1 MEKSI
6 EYQGIRIHYSVEGN
20 GSALLFLHGYLE
32 SSAIWKEFTG
42 RFTDRYKVIC
52 LDIPG
57 HGASGILGPVHE
69 MEEMARVAGAV
80 LDAEK
85 ISNVVVFGHS
95 MGGYITM
102 EFLRIFPERTA
113 GYCLF
118 HSTCFADNEEKKL
131 NRDREISLV
140 MCGKK
145 MQIIHTNI
153 PKAFAD
159 QNVDLFVPWVARAK
173 EIAAGAPDEGIIA
186 LLHGMK
192 SRLDHSALLR
202 KTTPVPLLIWGKK
215 DNYIGEEVFEKLR
228 SIHPEAALV
237 ILKDSGHMG
246 FIEEPENAYR
256 GIIRYLESL
265 ELKHSRGS

>member
-6 EYQGIRIHYSVEGN
+6 EYQGIRVHYFKQGK
-20 GSALLFLHGYLE
+20 GRALLFLHGYLE
-32 SSAIWKEFTG
+32 SSAIWKEFAV
-42 RFTDRYKVIC
+42 RFTDRYQVIC
-52 LDIPG
+52 IDIPG
-57 HGASGILGPVHE
+57 HGSSGVLGPVHE

-80 LDAEK
+80 LDAEQ
-85 ISNVVVFGHS
+85 ISEVVVIGHS
-95 MGGYITM
+95 MGGYVTM
-102 EFLRIFPERTA
+102 EFLHVFPGRTA

-159 QNVDLFVPWVARAK
+159 ENVERLTPWVTCAK
-173 EIAAGAPDEGIIA
+173 QIAASTPDEGIIA

-192 SRLDHSALLR
+192 RRKDHSGLLR
-202 KTTPVPLLIWGKK
+202 KPAPRPLLIWGRR
-215 DNYIGEEVFEKLR
+215 DNYIGEDVFKKLQ
-228 SIHPEAALV
+228 SIAPEASVL
-237 ILKDSGHMG
+237 ILDDSGHMG
-246 FIEEPENAYR
+246 FIEEPENAYL
-256 GIIRYLESL
+256 GITGYLDSL
-265 ELKHSRGS
+265 A